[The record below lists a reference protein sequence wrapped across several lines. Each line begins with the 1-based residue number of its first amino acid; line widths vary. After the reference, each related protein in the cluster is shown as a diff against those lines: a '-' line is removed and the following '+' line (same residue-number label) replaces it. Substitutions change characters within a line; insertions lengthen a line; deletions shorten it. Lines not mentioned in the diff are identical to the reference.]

1 MYKVRIMDYNNYGS
15 KTDVYYNL
23 MFVTFDNEIVYDMS
37 ELDFSR
43 FIIKAISLYDIA
55 IEMDGQQQVTIRL
68 KSKIQPFRSDGS
80 F

>member
-1 MYKVRIMDYNNYGS
+1 MYKVIIIDYNNYGS

-43 FIIKAISLYDIA
+43 FIIKAINLYDIA